1 MRLQIRIILS
11 LLLGLGLTSVAAAD
25 QSVARKFQTCRAE
38 AEVLYGNA
46 GQAASVRLEDARK
59 SGTELRLRVYPPEG
73 ESFAAFCLVDRQS
86 GALVSLEPQPEAAVA
101 RQLSTVSR

>member
-73 ESFAAFCLVDRQS
+73 DSFAAFCLVDQS